1 MYSTIEQG
9 EQTKVLSPHPVRGP
23 LEGCEENTGFE
34 KKEKENA
41 VPADVQN
48 CTKRH
53 GIKVPW
59 GGRTDVH

>member
-34 KKEKENA
+34 KKKKKKTLCQLTCKT
-41 VPADVQN
+41 VRRDTV
-48 CTKRH
+48 
-53 GIKVPW
+53 
-59 GGRTDVH
+59 